1 MLVLIDNFDSF
12 TYNIVEA
19 FHGLG
24 VEVIVRRNHTS
35 LEEIKDL
42 APDYIVIGPGPKKP
56 QDAGISLA
64 CIQHMAGK
72 IPLLG
77 ICLGH
82 QAINEAFGGITVR
95 ARVPM
100 HGKPTI
106 LTHPQNGLFKDIPQ
120 HVEVIRYHSLV
131 ASRET
136 FPDCLEITAL
146 SPDGEIMALRH
157 KTLAVE
163 GMQFHPES
171 ILSKYGT
178 KMLHNFLDNR
188 SKNS

>member
-24 VEVIVRRNHTS
+24 IEVIVRRNHTS
-35 LEEIKDL
+35 LEEIEDL

-56 QDAGISLA
+56 QDAGISLP

-72 IPLLG
+72 VPLLG

-95 ARVPM
+95 ARMPM
-100 HGKPTI
+100 HGKSTT
-106 LTHPQNGLFKDIPQ
+106 LTHQQSGLFAGIPQ

-131 ASRET
+131 ADAQA
-136 FPDCLEITAL
+136 FPDCLEITAV
-146 SPDGEIMALRH
+146 SPEGEIMALRH

-163 GMQFHPES
+163 GVQFHPES
-171 ILSKYGT
+171 ILSEYGA
-178 KMLHNFLDNR
+178 KILQNFLENI